1 VTLKDVLQQLKTPD
15 KRQVIVLLG
24 ALCVLLGTSFL
35 LVAVF
40 SSDLVAIYLFM
51 FAGMFATVVGLRVW
65 VRLAGA
71 SEEQIDRTVK
81 RLTFLAPWLGFVIVA
96 LAAAIFL
103 LAWFLG

>member
-1 VTLKDVLQQLKTPD
+1 
-15 KRQVIVLLG
+15 
-24 ALCVLLGTSFL
+24 
-35 LVAVF
+35 
-40 SSDLVAIYLFM
+40 M
-51 FAGMFATVVGLRVW
+51 FAIVVGLRVW

>member
-1 VTLKDVLQQLKTPD
+1 MPD

-24 ALCVLLGTSFL
+24 ALCVLFGSSFL
-35 LVAVF
+35 VVAVF
-40 SSDLVAIYLFM
+40 SSDPVAIYLFM
-51 FAGMFATVVGLRVW
+51 FAGMFAIVVGLRVW
-65 VRLAGA
+65 VRLSGP
-71 SEEQIDRTVK
+71 SEEQVDRTVK